1 MKYIEK
7 QIIIDNSIENI
18 FNKIY
23 NSDDNYLDEYCNTIS
38 LKLGEWKVKK
48 NIKQKNDEY
57 YIYVPTLP
65 EEYTRFILEND
76 KCIRFMIKNKVK
88 KDINNLKI
96 VKTQYKLMNIHPVA
110 QAIINGLELLK
121 VKMITE
127 IQALN
132 CGKKRVVF
140 KIFVNIYL
148 PNSSELETYI
158 ANMCESVVN
167 NLMDKLGKMI

>member
-1 MKYIEK
+1 MKYIEN
-7 QIIIDNSIENI
+7 QIIIDNDIEKI

-23 NSDDNYLDEYCNTIS
+23 DSDDNYLDEYCNTVS
-38 LKLGEWKVKK
+38 MKLGAWEVKK

-76 KCIRFMIKNKVK
+76 KYIRFMLKNKVK
-88 KDINNLKI
+88 KDLSNLKI
-96 VKTQYKLMNIHPVA
+96 VKTKYKLMNIHPVA
-110 QAIINGLELLK
+110 QAIINGLDLLK

-127 IQALN
+127 IQTMK
-132 CGKKRVVF
+132 CGKKKVIF

-158 ANMCESVVN
+158 VNMCESVIN
-167 NLMDKLGKMI
+167 NLMDKLRKMI